1 MINCYLRTADGT
13 TQQGDQTLINT
24 WQASEN
30 DVIWIDVQSD
40 DLSQDALK
48 ELLHSLGCNQLAIKD
63 YLRERHPPK
72 WEQFAQNT
80 FILYRGIS
88 EELGPLS
95 FAHQQLGFFIGERY
109 LISLHPKSS
118 LAISQLVEQYIW
130 QGLIASPE
138 KLALKIIHTSSE
150 HYLNNLLSFEE
161 MLSELEEGLQLENGE
176 KLLSNL
182 VNYRIKLLRL
192 KRVFNYHQSMF
203 NELLKTLAIEN
214 HGFNHAIHELQDVFE
229 RFERLYSLTSLFYE
243 MCSDLVEG
251 HISITSHQQNVSM
264 RVLTVVTAIFVP
276 LSFLAGLYG
285 MNFEHIPELHF
296 KHGYFVLLGIMG
308 TLAVA
313 LMVLFKKKKWF

>member
-1 MINCYLRTADGT
+1 MINCYLRSADGST
-13 TQQGDQTLINT
+13 RQGDQSLIAS
-24 WQASEN
+24 WQQTST
-30 DVIWIDVQSD
+30 DVIWIDIQTNNLASNE
-40 DLSQDALK
+40 LS
-48 ELLHSLGCNQLAIKD
+48 ELLTSLGCNKLAVKD

-72 WEQFAQNT
+72 WEQFSEHT

-95 FAHQQLGFFIGERY
+95 FSHQQIGFFIGERC
-109 LISLHPKSS
+109 LISLHPKTS
-118 LAISQLVEQYIW
+118 LAISQLIEQNSW
-130 QGLIASPE
+130 QNLITSPE

-161 MLSELEEGLQLENGE
+161 MLSELEEGLQHENGE
-176 KLLSNL
+176 LLLANL

-203 NELLKTLAIEN
+203 NELLKTLAIDN
-214 HGFNHAIHELQDVFE
+214 VGFNHAIHELQDVFE
-229 RFERLYSLTSLFYE
+229 RFERLFSLTSLFYE